1 MKKIYIKLDG
11 IPISQGRPRFAR
23 GVVYD
28 PCAKQKKDL
37 LSLLRDQ
44 VKGLK
49 PLECPLYVEVIF
61 YFPFAKSA
69 TKAFRKQNF
78 HQPYCKRPDID
89 NLLKF
94 YLDLL
99 LGVVYK
105 DDSLIVKV
113 VAQKVYAAEGV
124 TKIILSKKGE
134 SMVTEHIL
142 CYKKELNIEDLE
154 YITRKANQLGYAG
167 RDIHRTY
174 IVEEENG
181 EKHLYFECDEIKKKA
196 SFQKIAY

>member
-1 MKKIYIKLDG
+1 MIDIKIIFDG

-23 GVVYD
+23 GVIYD
-28 PCAKQKKDL
+28 PCAKQKKYL
-37 LSLLRDQ
+37 LPLLKNQ
-44 VKGLK
+44 VKD
-49 PLECPLYVEVIF
+49 LELLDCPLYVQVIF
-61 YFPFAKSA
+61 YFPFPKSA

-78 HQPYCKRPDID
+78 HQPYSSRPDID

-94 YLDLL
+94 YLDLM

-113 VAQKVYAAEGV
+113 VAQKVYSTEGV
-124 TKIILSKKGE
+124 TKIILSKKGDD
-134 SMVTEHIL
+134 MVTEHIL
-142 CYKKELNIEDLE
+142 CYKKELTIEDIE
-154 YITRKANQLGYAG
+154 FITRKANQLGYAG

-174 IVEEENG
+174 IVEEDG
-181 EKHLYFECDEIKKKA
+181 EKHLYFECDGIKKKA

>member
-37 LSLLRDQ
+37 LPTLKQ
-44 VKGLK
+44 QIKGLE
-49 PLECPLYVEVIF
+49 LLDCPLYLQAIF
-61 YFPFAKSA
+61 YFPFPKSSSR
-69 TKAFRKQNF
+69 AFRKQNF
-78 HQPYCKRPDID
+78 HQPYFCRPDID

-94 YLDLL
+94 YLDLM

-113 VAQKVYAAEGV
+113 VAQKVYSTEGV
-124 TKIILSKKGE
+124 TKIILSKKGDN
-134 SMVTEHIL
+134 MALEHIL
-142 CYKKELNIEDLE
+142 CFKKDLTIEDVE
-154 YITRKANQLGYAG
+154 FIARKANQLGYAG

-174 IVEEENG
+174 IIEEDG
-181 EKHLYFECDEIKKKA
+181 YKHLYFECDGIKQKDA
-196 SFQKIAY
+196 FQKIAY